1 MKSPPKVKKT
11 RIAMKS
17 PPKVSKSVTTGV
29 GRSEEDKAWYRKGR
43 PFSEEYKKWV
53 TEMAAR
59 ERASCELI
67 AREALVRWG
76 PEWTFTWYNVQQ
88 LLKLIFEVAIDQ
100 MRETQEPFNLGGLV
114 LLKKVNDGQKIPPN
128 MVILPAGW
136 KEAKIRVIPL
146 KLLQY
151 MVRSLELPRS
161 GEVSA

>member
-1 MKSPPKVKKT
+1 MGWGRALTSLNVK
-11 RIAMKS
+11 
-17 PPKVSKSVTTGV
+17 
-29 GRSEEDKAWYRKGR
+29 
-43 PFSEEYKKWV
+43 
-53 TEMAAR
+53 
-59 ERASCELI
+59 
-67 AREALVRWG
+67 
-76 PEWTFTWYNVQQ
+76 Q
-88 LLKLIFEVAIDQ
+88 LLQLSFAVAIDQ

-114 LLKKVNDGQKIPPN
+114 LLKKVKDGQKIPPN